1 MEFEKALLKL
11 AAFCA
16 YRERCSSEV
25 QAKMAEWELS
35 ESLQKRLIAYL
46 QTENYLND
54 ERFATAYARSKFRQ
68 KQWGRIKIRLM
79 LRQKKLSDSI
89 IRSALNSID
98 GDEYWDTLLEL
109 AKKKAA
115 LLAAKPKNALL
126 QRSLFQFLASR
137 GFEADLVA
145 EAVRQVLYSNKGG
158 FT

>member
-35 ESLQKRLIAYL
+35 EALQKRLIAYL

-54 ERFATAYARSKFRQ
+54 ERFAAAYARGKFRQ

-79 LRQKKLSDSI
+79 LRQKKLADTI
-89 IRSALNSID
+89 IRNALNSID
-98 GDEYWDTLLEL
+98 GDEYWATLIEL
-109 AKKKAA
+109 AEKKAA
-115 LLAAKPKNALL
+115 KLTAKPKNALL

-137 GFEADLVA
+137 GFEADLIA
-145 EAVRQVLYSNKGG
+145 EAVRQVLKP
-158 FT
+158 